1 MDWKD
6 YIAQLRVEWN
16 GRKVIYQG
24 EQHTVVDVD
33 YNGALLIDRET
44 MYNKATAIAPY
55 MLDKKEVTQC

>member
-6 YIAQLRVEWN
+6 RIAQMRAEWT

-33 YNGALLIDRET
+33 YNGGLLIDRET
-44 MYNKATAIAPY
+44 MYNKTTAIETY

>member
-6 YIAQLRVEWN
+6 RIAELRAEWI
-16 GRKVIYQG
+16 GRKVKYQG

-44 MYNKATAIAPY
+44 MHNKTTAIAPY

>member
-6 YIAQLRVEWN
+6 RIAELRAEWT

-44 MYNKATAIAPY
+44 VYNKTTAIAPY

>member
-1 MDWKD
+1 MTWAEH
-6 YIAQLRVEWN
+6 IAELRAEWN

-33 YNGALLIDRET
+33 YNGALLIDLET
-44 MYNKATAIAPY
+44 MYNKTTAIEPY

>member
-6 YIAQLRVEWN
+6 RIAELRAEWT

-33 YNGALLIDRET
+33 YNGGLLIDKKATFTET
-44 MYNKATAIAPY
+44 TAIAPY
-55 MLDKKEVTQC
+55 MLDKKEVTKC

>member
-6 YIAQLRVEWN
+6 RIAQLRVEWT

-33 YNGALLIDRET
+33 YNGGLLIDRET
-44 MYNKATAIAPY
+44 MYNKTTAIEPY

>member
-1 MDWKD
+1 MTWAE
-6 YIAQLRVEWN
+6 YIAKLRAEWN

-44 MYNKATAIAPY
+44 MYNKTTAILPY

>member
-6 YIAQLRVEWN
+6 RIAQLRVEWN

-44 MYNKATAIAPY
+44 MYNKTTAILPY

>member
-6 YIAQLRVEWN
+6 HIAQLRVEWN

-44 MYNKATAIAPY
+44 MYNKTTAILPY
-55 MLDKKEVTQC
+55 MLDKKEVTKC

>member
-6 YIAQLRVEWN
+6 RIAQLHVEWN

-44 MYNKATAIAPY
+44 MYNKTTAIEPY
-55 MLDKKEVTQC
+55 MLDKKEVTKC

>member
-6 YIAQLRVEWN
+6 RIAQLRVEWN

-33 YNGALLIDRET
+33 YNGALLIVRET
-44 MYNKATAIAPY
+44 MYNKTTAIEPY
-55 MLDKKEVTQC
+55 MLDKKEVTKC